1 MNKYAIIQNG
11 LVVNYIEYET
21 QPDNPPPAF
30 EEGTIAVLNNN
41 VGVGYTYNNGVF
53 TEPQPYASW
62 ILVNNKW
69 TAPTPKPTDNKLYR
83 WDETTTSW
91 KELG

>member
-11 LVVNYIEYET
+11 LVINYIEYET
-21 QPDNPPPAF
+21 QPSNPPPSF

-41 VGVGYTYNNGVF
+41 IGVGYTYANGVF
-53 TEPQPYASW
+53 TAPKPYPSW
-62 ILVNNKW
+62 VLVNNTW
-69 TAPTPKPTDNKLYR
+69 TAPIEKPTGDKTYV

-91 KELG
+91 KELA